1 MSRKLYIIGNG
12 FDLHHGIPSG
22 YREFGAFLKKT
33 DESTY
38 KIIERYFNP
47 DDDFWWEFENR
58 LADLDADS
66 LIDDASTF
74 LVGYGAEDWSDS
86 YHHDYQ
92 YEINRVVSAVSSTTR
107 QHFANWIRQL
117 RIPTP
122 TTYSKMLLPIDKQAG
137 FLNFNYTPTLQRL
150 YKIPD
155 NQILHIHGMSDNE
168 ASDIILGHGWEPEE
182 NQNPYRFEVDPE
194 NADTR
199 VIEGQSL
206 IDKYFRS
213 TFKPTEEII
222 TNNQNFF
229 SSLADVDTIFIMG
242 HSLSSVD
249 HAYFYEVKRHL
260 STHPVK
266 WNVSYFV
273 RQNGTSDLIKL
284 KNHMIDLGVLLDD
297 VRFDLIDNLTS

>member
-1 MSRKLYIIGNG
+1 M
-12 FDLHHGIPSG
+12 
-22 YREFGAFLKKT
+22 
-33 DESTY
+33 
-38 KIIERYFNP
+38 
-47 DDDFWWEFENR
+47 
-58 LADLDADS
+58 
-66 LIDDASTF
+66 
-74 LVGYGAEDWSDS
+74 
-86 YHHDYQ
+86 
-92 YEINRVVSAVSSTTR
+92 
-107 QHFANWIRQL
+107 
-117 RIPTP
+117 
-122 TTYSKMLLPIDKQAG
+122 
-137 FLNFNYTPTLQRL
+137 
-150 YKIPD
+150 
-155 NQILHIHGMSDNE
+155 
-168 ASDIILGHGWEPEE
+168 
-182 NQNPYRFEVDPE
+182 DPE